1 MTRSFRIGRIYGIDI
16 ELDYTWFIVFA
27 LLVSLL
33 AGGSGPFSA
42 HTAHL
47 PTSLRLL
54 LAVFAAF
61 LFFGSVLLHELSHSL
76 VALRSGMTITGITL
90 FIFGGV
96 SKMADE
102 PRSPGVE
109 FRMAIAGRASFVLA
123 ALFYLLALAVGSGGG
138 RSLPEVFL
146 WLAVV
151 NGMLGAF
158 NLLPGFPLDGGRVL
172 RAGLWH
178 WLHNLPEA
186 TRIAAGF
193 GQGLG
198 TLLIVLGLLEFMLGG
213 EARWNGVWLA
223 FIGWFVIQA
232 AQSSYQQ
239 ILARHVLAGI
249 TVADIMTRHVDV
261 VPAACT
267 LDEVIHDH
275 VMVHSHPA
283 YPVFDGDR
291 LLGLISLSDL
301 REVPREAPRHD
312 AGERGRLTPHRS
324 SDRLPRHRRL
334 GGPGQDDVRAARAGL
349 LVLEEGRLVGIISR
363 TDVMHVMRRRM
374 ELGV

>member
-1 MTRSFRIGRIYGIDI
+1 
-16 ELDYTWFIVFA
+16 
-27 LLVSLL
+27 
-33 AGGSGPFSA
+33 
-42 HTAHL
+42 
-47 PTSLRLL
+47 
-54 LAVFAAF
+54 
-61 LFFGSVLLHELSHSL
+61 
-76 VALRSGMTITGITL
+76 
-90 FIFGGV
+90 
-96 SKMADE
+96 
-102 PRSPGVE
+102 
-109 FRMAIAGRASFVLA
+109 MAIAGPGASFVLA
-123 ALFYLLALAVGSGGG
+123 AVFYLLALAVGSGGG
-138 RSLPEVFL
+138 RSLTEVFL

-213 EARWNGVWLA
+213 GARWNGVWLA

-249 TVADIMTRHVDV
+249 SVADIMTRQVDV

-291 LLGLISLSDL
+291 LLGLISLNDL
-301 REVPREAPRHD
+301 RNVPRERRSTMRASEVVSPLTEAQTVAPTTGVWE
-312 AGERGRLTPHRS
+312 ALGKMMSGSQGR
-324 SDRLPRHRRL
+324 
-334 GGPGQDDVRAARAGL
+334 L
-349 LVLEEGRLVGIISR
+349 LVLEEGRLVGIVSR